1 MKRILEL
8 SLKAMRKV
16 ISILRSQNV
25 APIKCIA
32 DPDRA
37 SERISEL
44 LSSPNPCMIARFG
57 STEMNTV
64 LNYLSVKNGRDV
76 IGYLS
81 GATYQW
87 WWNKK
92 GISQMKTNS
101 GFFPNTVEY
110 LEKFCEQMMIDAK
123 DVDYLGSWLSGEEK
137 VCPTLGPL
145 DKTHLRFLEPFWSSS
160 PWTKALEGHNVLVVH
175 PFAELI
181 ETQYKN
187 NRNYIFRNQDILP
200 EFNLIPFVAV
210 QSLGGE
216 SEVFESWFEALE
228 WMENEI
234 DKIDYDI
241 ALIGCG
247 AYGFPLAAHIKRSG
261 KKAVHLGGAL
271 QLMFGIK
278 GKRWED
284 PMYGVKEWGI
294 PKGYYSSMMN
304 EYWVRAGENL
314 RPKNANEVEGAC
326 YW

>member
-1 MKRILEL
+1 MNTILEFL
-8 SLKAMRKV
+8 LKATRMIVSSWYKHDV
-16 ISILRSQNV
+16 LPQSYML
-25 APIKCIA
+25 
-32 DPDRA
+32 D
-37 SERISEL
+37 SERAAEKMIAL
-44 LSSPNPCMIARFG
+44 LSSPEACMIARFG
-57 STEMNTV
+57 SIEMNTI
-64 LNYLSVKNGRDV
+64 LNFLSIKNGRDV
-76 IGYLS
+76 IGYLTGNS
-81 GATYQW
+81 CQW

-92 GISQMKTNS
+92 GIRQMKTNA
-101 GFFPNTVEY
+101 GFFPNDIFY
-110 LEKFCEQMMIDAK
+110 IEKFCEQMLSDAK

-187 NRNYIFRNQDILP
+187 NRNKIFRNQDILP

-216 SEVFESWFEALE
+216 SEVFGSWFEALE

-314 RPKNANEVEGAC
+314 RPKNASEVEGAC